1 MIKKKYKWLHRGFL
15 MLETTASI
23 VMILLL
29 LSALTWSLAEYSRHA
44 ERVRTQSRALAAAE
58 SVLNEIRA
66 GVREELAVY
75 SERFKGLAV
84 DIQRSP
90 GESDWK
96 GFTFVLVRV
105 SEVRPDEPPRP
116 MAELS
121 GYVNEA
127 AP

>member
-1 MIKKKYKWLHRGFL
+1 MIKKDKKLRPGFL

-29 LSALTWSLAEYSRHA
+29 MGALTWSLAEYSRHA
-44 ERVRTQSRALAAAE
+44 ERVRTQARAFAAAE

-66 GVREELAVY
+66 GVREEAAVY

-84 DIQRSP
+84 DIQRTP
-90 GESDWK
+90 GEGDWK
-96 GFTFVLVRV
+96 GLTLVAVRV